1 MTVTSTANKSGP
13 YELNGVTTTFPRTFR
28 IGPASDMKVI
38 RIQDGIET
46 VLTTGFTIT
55 DTYEDTGNV
64 IFSPAL
70 NGGELVLLRS
80 LPLTQGTDYSD
91 QARVAPSQVEADL
104 DKAVMLIQDM
114 DERLDRAAVL
124 PVNADPAETAALV
137 VNIQRLGDSADNID
151 TVAGM
156 ETAIGEVA
164 AVSGFIQ
171 EVAELAPLLPG
182 LPAQIEEANAAADRA
197 EAAASIVG
205 RTLESFRVG
214 AMSDTE
220 TVQAAVTWAEGE
232 DGRQVFGAP
241 GAVYTLTATIAGAGA
256 VRVVANGARFVMN
269 ANLPAFEFFNPPR
282 GPYALTANYGG
293 STTLT
298 VADTGTAF
306 APGTKIKIISNA
318 LDRTNRDEGATA
330 SAYRT
335 TDWAVVGVG
344 STTTSIVLQRP
355 LTNTIGI
362 VSGSRVPAYTT
373 ALGARVIALNA
384 AELSLEDMDIS
395 YTPGQAWT
403 ASAVSVIG
411 YDAPRISRMK
421 LSTIYGSG
429 LATTGCYRASI
440 DLANVNDAVVYG
452 IADQGSFGTVV
463 NTPTVN
469 NTRHGFTTTA
479 STATTGSTVR
489 TLLAAGITPS
499 GTVINGI
506 GTNNPLEASWD
517 THHDARDCSFINCT
531 SIGGAS
537 WGANARGRN
546 INFLNHTVRNCG
558 RGIISLTEYDGGDG
572 FFYTNGKLAEDMTSA
587 VATNPDIECD
597 LEVFQASAAFL
608 TVTGGR
614 SVTKF
619 NRGIRVLGGDVTLE
633 GTHRMVI
640 GAGTTE
646 AGAGFIEMSDVA
658 SELTTAFTGGCKL
671 RVAAGADWTID
682 ARNASVGASGIGVK
696 MSAGSTLIVRGI
708 LRLLLPPGA
717 TLLSALGTV
726 VTEGS
731 GVIYCGNDIGT
742 TNVAGRA
749 IHVESEDGTTL
760 YKWNRGPV
768 DATTISAGGG
778 AVDLTPVTLIRGS
791 GSFVSRLT
799 SAAYGWWATDK
810 HLRLGTDIPAGMVEF
825 WPNGALV
832 ASVRPTGI
840 RAVLPTYA
848 DNAAAL
854 AGGLVAGDMY
864 KTAAGDARITV

>member
-1 MTVTSTANKSGP
+1 MVDIVRPSELDAAASVVSGDAF
-13 YELNGVTTTFPRTFR
+13 L
-28 IGPASDMKVI
+28 
-38 RIQDGIET
+38 
-46 VLTTGFTIT
+46 L
-55 DTYEDTGNV
+55 DTGL
-64 IFSPAL
+64 AL
-70 NGGELVLLRS
+70 QRVTAAQIVDGGRPNASES
-80 LPLTQGTDYSD
+80 EAIAGTDNFKRMSPLRVKQAIENSD
-91 QARVAPSQVEADL
+91 IAVGVDEAI
-104 DKAVMLIQDM
+104 A
-114 DERLDRAAVL
+114 
-124 PVNADPAETAALV
+124 
-137 VNIQRLGDSADNID
+137 
-151 TVAGM
+151 
-156 ETAIGEVA
+156 
-164 AVSGFIQ
+164 
-171 EVAELAPLLPG
+171 
-182 LPAQIEEANAAADRA
+182 EANAAS
-197 EAAASIVG
+197 ASVLVLG
-205 RTLESFRVG
+205 RSLESFRETG
-214 AMSDTE
+214 FTDTQAW
-220 TVQAAVTWAEGE
+220 QAAVTWAEGGA
-232 DGRQVFGAP
+232 GRSILATP

-256 VRVVANGARFVMN
+256 VRIVSNGARFVMN

-293 STTLT
+293 STTLA
-298 VADTGTAF
+298 VADTGTAL
-306 APGTKIKIISNA
+306 APGTKLKIISNA
-318 LDRTNRDEGATA
+318 LDRTNRDEGAAT

-373 ALGARVIALNA
+373 ALGARVIALSP

-403 ASAVSVIG
+403 ASAVAVIG

-421 LSTIYGSG
+421 LSTIYSSG
-429 LATTGCYRASI
+429 LVLSGCYRASI
-440 DLANVNDAVVYG
+440 DLANINDAVVYG
-452 IADQGSFGTVV
+452 VADQGSFGTVV
-463 NTPTVN
+463 NTPTAN
-469 NTRHGFTTTA
+469 NTRHGFTTVA
-479 STATTGSTVR
+479 SAATTGSTVR
-489 TLLAAGITPS
+489 TLLACGITPS

-517 THHDARDCSFINCT
+517 THHDARDGSFINCT

-682 ARNASVGASGIGVK
+682 ARAASVGASGIGVK

-717 TLLSALGTV
+717 TLFSTLGTV

-731 GVIYCGNDIGT
+731 GVIYCNNDIGT
-742 TNVAGRA
+742 TNIVGRA
-749 IHVESEDGTTL
+749 IHVESENGTTV
-760 YKWNRGPV
+760 YQWARGTV
-768 DATTISAGGG
+768 NATTVSAGAGLT
-778 AVDLTPVTLIRGS
+778 DLTPLSLNRGS
-791 GSFVSRLT
+791 GSLVARLV
-799 SAAYGWWATDK
+799 SAAYGFWATDK
-810 HLRLGTDIPAGMVEF
+810 PLRLGTDADLGVQF
-825 WPNGALV
+825 WTNGTLRGQFTSKGLN
-832 ASVRPTGI
+832 AS
-840 RAVLPTYA
+840 LPTYA

-854 AGGLVAGDMY
+854 AGSLVAGDMY

>member
-1 MTVTSTANKSGP
+1 MVDIVRPSELDAAATV
-13 YELNGVTTTFPRTFR
+13 VD
-28 IGPASDMKVI
+28 SDAI
-38 RIQDGIET
+38 LI
-46 VLTTGFTIT
+46 
-55 DTYEDTGNV
+55 DTG
-64 IFSPAL
+64 
-70 NGGELVLLRS
+70 LVLQKATASQIVDAGRPNASEAEALA
-80 LPLTQGTDYSD
+80 GTDNFLRMSPLRVKQAIDNSD
-91 QARVAPSQVEADL
+91 IAVGVDEAIAEA
-104 DKAVMLIQDM
+104 KA
-114 DERLDRAAVL
+114 
-124 PVNADPAETAALV
+124 
-137 VNIQRLGDSADNID
+137 
-151 TVAGM
+151 
-156 ETAIGEVA
+156 
-164 AVSGFIQ
+164 
-171 EVAELAPLLPG
+171 
-182 LPAQIEEANAAADRA
+182 
-197 EAAASIVG
+197 AAASVLVLG
-205 RTLESFRVG
+205 RSLESFRETG
-214 AMSDTE
+214 FTDTQAW
-220 TVQAAVTWAEGE
+220 QAAVTWAEGE
-232 DGRQVFGAP
+232 AGRSVLAAP
-241 GAVYTLTATIAGAGA
+241 GAVYTLAATIVGAGA
-256 VRVVANGARFVMN
+256 VRIVSNGARFVMN
-269 ANLPAFEFFNPPR
+269 EDLPAFEFFNPPR

-318 LDRTNRDEGATA
+318 LDRTNRDEGAAA

-344 STTTSIVLQRP
+344 STATSIVLQRP
-355 LTNTIGI
+355 LTNTVGI

-373 ALGARVIALNA
+373 ALGARVIALSP

-395 YTPGQAWT
+395 YTPGQSWT

-463 NTPTVN
+463 NTPTAN
-469 NTRHGFTTTA
+469 NTRHGFTTVA

-517 THHDARDCSFINCT
+517 THHDARDWSFINCT

-558 RGIISLTEYDGGDG
+558 RGIISLTEFDNADGAP
-572 FFYTNGKLAEDMTSA
+572 YTNGKLAEDMTSA
-587 VATNPDIECD
+587 VATNPDVECD
-597 LEVFQASAAFL
+597 LEVFQASSAFL

-614 SVTKF
+614 SSTKF

-633 GTHRMVI
+633 GTHRMVV
-640 GAGTTE
+640 GAGSTE
-646 AGAGFIEMSDVA
+646 AGAGFIEMSDA
-658 SELTTAFTGGCKL
+658 AAGLATAFTGGCKL

-682 ARNASVGASGIGVK
+682 ARNASVGAGGIGVK
-696 MSAGSTLIVRGI
+696 MEANCTLIVRGI
-708 LRLLLPPGA
+708 LRLQLPPGA
-717 TLLSALGTV
+717 TLFSALGTI

-731 GVIYCGNDIGT
+731 GVIYCSNDIGT
-742 TNVAGRA
+742 TNIAGRP

-760 YKWNRGPV
+760 YKWERGQINGTSSTLGTG
-768 DATTISAGGG
+768 ATADQNPLTLARGAGQ
-778 AVDLTPVTLIRGS
+778 LI
-791 GSFVSRLT
+791 SRLT

-810 HLRLGTDIPAGMVEF
+810 AIRLGTDTNVPVSF
-825 WPNGALV
+825 WPNNTLRGEFSSKGLY
-832 ASVRPTGI
+832 
-840 RAVLPTYA
+840 AVLPTYA